1 MHGAAVTPWHEVRCQ
16 TVSSNRG
23 HPHLQNRHMRKG
35 ERRKSH
41 AKKSP
46 LPAVSRIA
54 PASQQPPR
62 HPHLPLLCPLP
73 PPPAASSSSRAAA
86 VSSRASSSGQARDP
100 TLSSSS
106 AAAALQRSR
115 IDPRRPR
122 SGGHELESGAARW
135 SLAKRRCRTD
145 GGSQV
150 GPLPADCCCPR
161 ARGVAGASTPRA
173 PPPCSAVPRGGPTMR
188 PPRQRALTTGP
199 AAYRR
204 RRRGLHGGSTTT
216 PWRAQRGTAALTS
229 HARPPRQRQ
238 ESDPARLR
246 AWGH

>member
-62 HPHLPLLCPLP
+62 HPLLP
-73 PPPAASSSSRAAA
+73 PPLPASSPACR
-86 VSSRASSSGQARDP
+86 RLLLSGRRLL
-100 TLSSSS
+100 LSSLELRPG
-106 AAAALQRSR
+106 ARSGLELLVGGR
-115 IDPRRPR
+115 CAPEVTNRPRRPR
-122 SGGHELESGAARW
+122 SRGHELESGAARW
-135 SLAKRRCRTD
+135 SLAKRRCRTE

-173 PPPCSAVPRGGPTMR
+173 PPPCSVVPRGGSMTR

-199 AAYRR
+199 AADRR

-246 AWGH
+246 VWGH